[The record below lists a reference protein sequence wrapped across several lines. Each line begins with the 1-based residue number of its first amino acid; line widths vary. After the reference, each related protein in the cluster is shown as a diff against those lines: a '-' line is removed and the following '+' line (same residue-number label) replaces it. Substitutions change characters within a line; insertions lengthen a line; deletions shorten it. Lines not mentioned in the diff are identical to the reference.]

1 MEEIDDVLPPAER
14 KLAPLDRR
22 LVSLMRR
29 ELGAEAL
36 SKVPSKLRLLF
47 SPRRGGGGGGM
58 LALFSEVTE
67 FVDGVRLTL
76 GGRCFVFRDGG
87 GGGGRPDGTGRS
99 VSTE

>member
-1 MEEIDDVLPPAER
+1 MEETDGVLPPVEWR
-14 KLAPLDRR
+14 LAPLDRR
-22 LVSLMRR
+22 LVSLIRR
-29 ELGAEAL
+29 ELGMEAL
-36 SKVPSKLRLLF
+36 SSVPSKLRRLF
-47 SPRRGGGGGGM
+47 SPRLGGGGGGM

-87 GGGGRPDGTGRS
+87 GGGGRADGTGRS